1 MDLPLNGNSNVHIYT
16 IREKQDN
23 VEKIINSLTDSLFK
37 TIEENKISGGAIL
50 IVIVFLLI
58 IVIVKKNVIRFL
70 QSLCKK
76 KETVDNSQN
85 SNNECTTIRI
95 RPDDR
100 RDIKENEYE

>member
-1 MDLPLNGNSNVHIYT
+1 
-16 IREKQDN
+16 
-23 VEKIINSLTDSLFK
+23 
-37 TIEENKISGGAIL
+37 
-50 IVIVFLLI
+50 
-58 IVIVKKNVIRFL
+58 VIVKKNVIRFL

-100 RDIKENEYE
+100 REIKENEFE